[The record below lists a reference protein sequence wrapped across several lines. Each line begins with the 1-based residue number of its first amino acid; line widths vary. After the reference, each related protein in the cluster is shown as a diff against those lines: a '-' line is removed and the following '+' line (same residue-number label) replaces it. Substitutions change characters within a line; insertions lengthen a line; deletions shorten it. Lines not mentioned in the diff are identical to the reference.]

1 MVNKRLNVEHP
12 EYTVRIGSLMALP
25 AVLKQFGKEP
35 NLVMSNAG
43 IDIGIFDNPDNR
55 ISYKARSK
63 LLAHCAVST
72 NCNHLGLMLG
82 QQTGLKSLGLIGL
95 LVKYSTDVNTALQN
109 LCRYI
114 HLQVQGAV
122 IALKS
127 DKNSATLSYETLQ
140 TDTEAGDQVGDTVV
154 AIMFN
159 VLNELCGSSWKPNE
173 ICFIRQK
180 PENIQPYRSFFKSQL
195 SFNNTQTAVVFDAK
209 WLQHRMLFCDLEL
222 QQFLQQQIEQL
233 ELQHSQDFLEQ
244 VRSVLRAAILTG
256 HAHSNDVAAMFSMH
270 SRTMSRHLEKQGV
283 SFQGLLDQCRFE
295 VAKQLLQ
302 KPNIEVGF
310 IAETLKFADASSF
323 TRTFKR
329 WSAATPTQWRTTYN
343 THN

>member
-1 MVNKRLNVEHP
+1 MVNKTLKVEQS
-12 EYTVRIGSLMALP
+12 EYTVRIGPIMALP

-35 NLVMSNAG
+35 NLVISNAG

-82 QQTGLKSLGLIGL
+82 QQTGLKSLGIIGL

-109 LCRYI
+109 LCRYF
-114 HLQVQGAV
+114 HLHVQGAV
-122 IALKS
+122 IALNS

-140 TDTEAGDQVGDTVV
+140 TDTVAGDQIGDAV
-154 AIMFN
+154 AAVMFN
-159 VLNELCGSSWKPNE
+159 VLNELCGKGWNPSE

-180 PENIQPYRSFFKSQL
+180 PENIQPYSSFFKSQL
-195 SFNNTQTAVVFDAK
+195 SFNNTQNAVVFDAK
-209 WLQHRMLFCDLEL
+209 WLHHRISFCDLEL
-222 QQFLQQQIEQL
+222 QQFLLQQIEQL
-233 ELQHSQDFLEQ
+233 ELQHSQDFLVQ
-244 VRSVLRAAILTG
+244 VRSMLRTTILTG
-256 HAHSNDVAAMFSMH
+256 HAHSNDIAAMLSMH
-270 SRTMSRHLEKQGV
+270 SRTLSRHLEKQGV
-283 SFQGLLDQCRFE
+283 SFQGLLDECRFE
-295 VAKQLLQ
+295 VAKQLLLN
-302 KPNIEVGF
+302 PHSEVGQ
-310 IAETLKFADASSF
+310 IAEIMKFADASSF

-329 WSAATPTQWRTTYN
+329 WSGSTPTQWRTTYR

>member
-1 MVNKRLNVEHP
+1 MVNKTLNVEHP
-12 EYTVRIGSLMALP
+12 EYTVRIGPIMALP
-25 AVLKQFGKEP
+25 AVLKQFGKDP

-72 NCNHLGLMLG
+72 NCNYLGLMIG

-95 LVKYSTDVNTALQN
+95 LLKYSTDVNTALQS
-109 LCRYI
+109 LCRYM
-114 HLQVQGAV
+114 HLQVQGSI

-127 DKNSATLSYETLQ
+127 DINSATLSYRALQ
-140 TDTEAGDQVGDTVV
+140 TDTEAGDQVGDAVA

-159 VLNELCGSSWKPNE
+159 ILNELCGKGWKPSE

-195 SFNNTQTAVVFDAK
+195 SFNNTETAVVFDAK
-209 WLQHRMLFCDLEL
+209 WLQHRILFCDQEL
-222 QQFLQQQIEQL
+222 QQFLLQQIEQL

-244 VRSVLRAAILTG
+244 VRSVLRASILTG
-256 HAHSNDVAAMFSMH
+256 HAHSNNVAAMFSMH
-270 SRTMSRHLEKQGV
+270 SRTMSRHLDKLGV
-283 SFQGLLDQCRFE
+283 SFQGLLDECRFE

-302 KPNIEVGF
+302 KPHSEVGQ
-310 IAETLKFADASSF
+310 IAEIMKFADTSSF
-323 TRTFKR
+323 TRSFKR
-329 WSAATPTQWRTTYN
+329 WSGSTPTQWRTTYK